1 MKAKDCC
8 FVEIFHFLNLTKANW
23 LDYFDLNR
31 SNHIFCRNSVC
42 FISRFDKKIYI
53 GEPDFEARKELF
65 QIYIEKEKR
74 PHGELDYDEL
84 SKLTKNINKKY
95 INQKYLLFLNK
106 INIEHFNNNS
116 SNNNYYIYIFL
127 ILILI
132 SIFIAFQFTK

>member
-1 MKAKDCC
+1 MDINKYQNLGQTKYMW
-8 FVEIFHFLNLTKANW
+8 IFYYLMCPKTREAHLNEYKSNNIPIPDY
-23 LDYFDLNR
+23 LDENKLMMLSD
-31 SNHIFCRNSVC
+31 SI
-42 FISRFDKKIYI
+42 DK
-53 GEPDFEARKELF
+53 
-65 QIYIEKEKR
+65 
-74 PHGELDYDEL
+74 DEL

-132 SIFIAFQFTK
+132 LILIFIYNILNKSS